1 MKRGWKKYHNDLRLL
16 GIRIQNHRETLGW
29 TLQELSNRTGIT
41 KGALHEDETK
51 GMRVI
56 DTRIGQQMGNYH
68 LTRLLGRGGFAEVY
82 LGEHVQLYNMRVA
95 IKVLQNISAK
105 QDVQRFRDEA
115 QVLVDLKH
123 YHIVRLLEYGVAK
136 DTTPY
141 LVMDYAPG
149 GTLRQKYPRGTQ
161 VPLDLI
167 VSYVQQVAGA
177 LQAAHNKKVIH
188 CDIKPDNMLLGEND
202 EVLLSDFGIA
212 TIAHSIY
219 SYSTQ
224 ELGDRKGLVG
234 TISYMAPEQIL
245 GNPHPAS
252 DQYALG
258 IVVYEWLT
266 GICPFTGSY
275 YKVMSQHLS
284 AEPHPF
290 AKKLHIPSSVE
301 AVVRKALRKEPEQ
314 RFRSVQAFADALEQ
328 ASQQPMIDEIPIAS
342 LLPDIMDAE
351 IKALGFS
358 DEPQF
363 IRQPNPT
370 PIAPVVAP
378 SGPVKQAVVLQK
390 VEKKSVSTNLGDF
403 SIFLSRLI
411 PLNYKF
417 RKNILIFDVIIIPM
431 LLCGFSFLLLGS
443 LSTSWWLF
451 LGSFLWSLLAFVITW
466 SIGNT
471 QNYKRATIAVS
482 IFAILWGL
490 LGAVFGLWSKT
501 IDPADYI
508 TITIVLSIVDIV
520 VSGWLH
526 LIIVPNFYSFMMG
539 KDNAKQSL

>member
-284 AEPHPF
+284 
-290 AKKLHIPSSVE
+290 
-301 AVVRKALRKEPEQ
+301 
-314 RFRSVQAFADALEQ
+314 
-328 ASQQPMIDEIPIAS
+328 
-342 LLPDIMDAE
+342 
-351 IKALGFS
+351 

-490 LGAVFGLWSKT
+490 LGAVFVIWSKT